1 MNSWAYDVKNSKY
14 YQIQGEEK
22 PREKIVG
29 GEIFMKRSFLEGLFK
44 DLEVE
49 DSIKKT
55 IIDSIMTE
63 NGNDL
68 NTEKTKIEGLKN
80 DLKVKEGVIEE
91 LNNKIKEVDSVDIE
105 EIKKQAREEGF
116 AEGSKEF
123 EEFKK
128 TNALKSSIQGAKDF
142 DLVYSKLDK
151 EKIKYEKNDKGEYKV
166 SGIDEQLKDVKEK
179 YSFLFEEEDGETGNS
194 EIILGGEHKGGSS
207 SQDFNFGF
215 TPIHPIEN
223 KE

>member
-1 MNSWAYDVKNSKY
+1 
-14 YQIQGEEK
+14 
-22 PREKIVG
+22 
-29 GEIFMKRSFLEGLFK
+29 MKRSFLEGLFK
-44 DLEVE
+44 DLEAE
-49 DSIKKT
+49 DSVKKS

-68 NTEKTKIEGLKN
+68 NVEKTKIEGLKN

-91 LNNKIKEVDSVDIE
+91 LNVKIKEAGSVDIE
-105 EIKKQAREEGF
+105 EIKKQAKEEGF
-116 AEGSKEF
+116 TEGSKEV

-151 EKIKYEKNDKGEYKV
+151 EKIKYEKDDKGEYTV
-166 SGIDEQLKDVKEK
+166 TGIDEQIKDVKEK
-179 YSFLFEEEDGETGNS
+179 YSFLFEEEEDGSQEA
-194 EIILGGEHKGGSS
+194 EINLGGEHKGGSS
-207 SQDFNFGF
+207 TSDFDFGF
-215 TPIHPIEN
+215 TPIHPTEN